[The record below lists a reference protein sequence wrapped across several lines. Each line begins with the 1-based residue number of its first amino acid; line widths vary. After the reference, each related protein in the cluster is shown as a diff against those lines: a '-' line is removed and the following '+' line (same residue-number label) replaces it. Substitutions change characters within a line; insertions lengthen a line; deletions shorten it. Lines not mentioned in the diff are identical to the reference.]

1 MMRLVALAGAL
12 LAGILC
18 LPAGAQ
24 LPNAVKTLGTANCP
38 LGGND
43 PATISL
49 LHFNGTNGSTTF
61 TDSSSRARAFTVGLG
76 TVALNVA
83 TKKFGTASGN
93 FTTSGAFINQTN
105 GSVADYAFGT
115 GPFTIDFWVIPPSGT
130 GGGNLTGT
138 DGYSAS
144 GGWHA
149 GTGSSTQKPFFQA
162 FNSGGSTT
170 LASYVSTGSLL
181 TQSVFNHLA
190 FVRNGSSFFIFL
202 NGVSQS
208 LSTGVAIAGN
218 SIPNGAFSFVIGN
231 SSTFQPS
238 PFVDEFRISTVARWT
253 SNFTPPTV
261 AYCP

>member
-1 MMRLVALAGAL
+1 MIRLVALAGAL

-49 LHFNGTNGSTTF
+49 LHFDGTNGSTTF
-61 TDSSSRARAFTVGLG
+61 TDSSSRARTFAVGLG
-76 TVALNVA
+76 TVALNVT

-93 FTTSGAFINQTN
+93 FTTSGALINQTN
-105 GSVADYAFGT
+105 GTLADYAFGT
-115 GPFTIDFWVIPPSGT
+115 GPFTIDAWVIPPTGT
-130 GGGNLTGT
+130 GGGNFTGT

-144 GGWHA
+144 AGWH
-149 GTGSSTQKPFFQA
+149 GGVGSSTQKPFFQA
-162 FNSGGSTT
+162 FAAGGAF
-170 LASYVSTGSLL
+170 LANYQSTGSLL
-181 TQSVFNHLA
+181 TQSVFNHVA
-190 FVRNGSSFFIFL
+190 WVRNGSSFFFFL
-202 NGVSQS
+202 NGTSQS
-208 LSTGVAIAGN
+208 LTVSTAIAGN
-218 SIPNGAFSFVIGN
+218 SIPNGSFAFVIGN
-231 SSTFQPS
+231 SSTFQPA

-253 SNFTPPTV
+253 ANFTPPTL